1 MVRCSWHDRRH
12 QATQGL
18 QLHTQPQSHTAHHV
32 AAPELRPALSR
43 DELSFR
49 LRHAAEPALVQVT
62 EGKGKLQGSARVGE
76 QQLPPPEV
84 DAGKGLVAAR
94 TVSWRLV
101 HRGTCYLLCLHV
113 LKRFS
118 CSQVTLNG
126 FIVHSKQHSIWDQV
140 GGCKP

>member
-1 MVRCSWHDRRH
+1 M
-12 QATQGL
+12 
-18 QLHTQPQSHTAHHV
+18 
-32 AAPELRPALSR
+32 
-43 DELSFR
+43 
-49 LRHAAEPALVQVT
+49 QVT

-84 DAGKGLVAAR
+84 DAGKGPVAAR

-101 HRGTCYLLCLHV
+101 HQGTCYLLCLHV

-118 CSQVTLNG
+118 CSQITLNG

-140 GGCKP
+140 RPPLQDPAVGVIRSGWRTYYLYQNSHAEIHINTLMLNKDDVRSRLSMEPVG